1 MVEKYPHDALVRA
14 WLDGK
19 TIQYLDQS
27 GHVLGGVWVDIEG
40 PGEASKV
47 PHLYRSGT
55 EYRIKPVTVRYRVAL
70 MAHLDPRDGVFTTT
84 ADNLQEERELS
95 KQHDF
100 VRWLT
105 DWTEVVV

>member
-1 MVEKYPHDALVRA
+1 MAERYPHDALVRA

-55 EYRIKPVTVRYRVAL
+55 EYRIKPVTVRYRLAL
-70 MAHLDPRDGVFTTT
+70 MDSGGLYVSAITSLS
-84 ADNLQEERELS
+84 EEHGFSRS
-95 KQHDF
+95 KYF
-100 VRWLT
+100 VRWLS